1 MTPAPGRNTSHVIPA
16 RTGIHS
22 PTPDRRVAQFFR
34 IDDVPAAPVSGAGPL
49 DGCPGRLLSAN
60 PATGQQTLVVE
71 PAAGWAAPLGGG
83 DGTLELLI
91 LDGSLRIDGKRLGVG
106 GFVAVP
112 TGCGPLIVECLEDVR
127 GIAIRSP
134 HFAPGDYYDA
144 RPRIVRT
151 VEEPWEP
158 TVFPAELQA
167 PGRLHGVWSKSLR
180 LPDPVRGDV
189 HGGPKGLLR
198 IVALI
203 GGFVGD
209 HRQESHPGC
218 WEEIIWLSGDF
229 FMPGTGRQAA
239 GSYVGNPPFHRHGP
253 LLTQRGCILLVHTDA
268 PADFCFH
275 EPPIPADLISAYMDG
290 VSWLEDPVH
299 LRAPEG
305 SMDLPAAGMTR
316 PAPAS

>member
-1 MTPAPGRNTSHVIPA
+1 MTPSA
-16 RTGIHS
+16 
-22 PTPDRRVAQFFR
+22 DRGVAQFFE
-34 IDDVPAAPVSGAGPL
+34 IDEVPPRPL
-49 DGCPGRLLSAN
+49 AEPALLGGCSGRLLSHN
-60 PATGQQTLVVE
+60 PRTGQRTLVVE
-71 PAAGWAAPLGGG
+71 IPAGWSAAIDGGA
-83 DGTLELLI
+83 GTLELLI
-91 LDGSLRIDGKRLGVG
+91 LEGSLTVGGSRLGAG

-112 TGCGPLIVECLEDVR
+112 TGCAPLPLVCDKPAR
-127 GIAIRSP
+127 GVAIWSP
-134 HFAPGDYYDA
+134 HFATDDYYGGA
-144 RPRIVRT
+144 PLVVRT
-151 VEEPWEP
+151 VDLPWEP

-198 IVALI
+198 IVVLV

-239 GSYVGNPPFHRHGP
+239 GSYVGNPSHHRHGP

-275 EPPIPADLISAYMDG
+275 DPPIPPALISAYMDG
-290 VSWLEDPVH
+290 VSWLETPAHMPV
-299 LRAPEG
+299 
-305 SMDLPAAGMTR
+305 PAAPPWGSDAVSAAR
-316 PAPAS
+316 VAGLAAGHAC

>member
-1 MTPAPGRNTSHVIPA
+1 M
-16 RTGIHS
+16 S
-22 PTPDRRVAQFFR
+22 PSPDRGIAQFFQ
-34 IDDVPAAPVSGAGPL
+34 IHDVPSAPIAEPSL
-49 DGCPGRLLSAN
+49 LRGCSGRLLSHN
-60 PATGQQTLVVE
+60 SQTGQQTLTVE
-71 PAAGWAAPLGGG
+71 IPAGWSASVGG
-83 DGTLELLI
+83 DGGTLELLI
-91 LDGSLRIDGKRLGVG
+91 LGGSLTLDGDRLGAG

-112 TGCGPLIVECLEDVR
+112 TGAGPLKATCHTAAR
-127 GIAIRSP
+127 GVAIWSP
-134 HFAPGDYYDA
+134 HFAPDDYYDA
-144 RPRIVRT
+144 VPRVVRS
-151 VEEPWEP
+151 VDLPWEP
-158 TVFPAELQA
+158 TVFPAELQT

-198 IVALI
+198 IVVLV

-218 WEEIIWLSGDF
+218 WEEIIWLAGDF

-239 GSYVGNPPFHRHGP
+239 GSYVGNPSFHRHGP

-275 EPPIPADLISAYMDG
+275 EPPMTAELIASYMDG

-299 LRAPEG
+299 VGSPEG
-305 SMDLPAAGMTR
+305 SLAVPRSGVSRSASAG
-316 PAPAS
+316 

>member
-1 MTPAPGRNTSHVIPA
+1 MVPS
-16 RTGIHS
+16 
-22 PTPDRRVAQFFR
+22 PDRSVAQFFR
-34 IDDVPAAPVSGAGPL
+34 IHDVPPAPVLEAGALSG
-49 DGCPGRLLSAN
+49 CTGRLLSHN
-60 PATGQQTLVVE
+60 PRTGQRTIVVDI
-71 PAAGWAAPLGGG
+71 PAGWSASVGGET
-83 DGTLELLI
+83 GTLELLI
-91 LDGSLRIDGKRLGVG
+91 LDGSLDVGGEKLGAG

-112 TGCGPLIVECLEDVR
+112 TGCAPLFVRCLGAAHAV
-127 GIAIRSP
+127 AIWSP

-144 RPRIVRT
+144 APRVVRT
-151 VEEPWEP
+151 VDLPWEP
-158 TVFPAELQA
+158 TVFPAELQT

-198 IVALI
+198 IVVLV

-239 GSYVGNPPFHRHGP
+239 GSYVGNPSFHRHGP

-275 EPPIPADLISAYMDG
+275 EPPMTAELIGSYMDG
-290 VSWLEDPVH
+290 VSWLQDPAH
-299 LRAPEG
+299 IRSPAG
-305 SMDLPAAGMTR
+305 SLAVPVSRVSCSASAG
-316 PAPAS
+316 

>member
-1 MTPAPGRNTSHVIPA
+1 M
-16 RTGIHS
+16 S
-22 PTPDRRVAQFFR
+22 PSPDRQVAQFFR
-34 IDDVPAAPVSGAGPL
+34 INDVPPAILSEPAPL
-49 DGCPGRLLSAN
+49 RGCSGRLLSHN
-60 PATGQQTLVVE
+60 PDTGQRTASVE
-71 PAAGWAAPLGGG
+71 IPAGWSGRVGG
-83 DGTLELLI
+83 DGGTLELVI
-91 LDGSLRIDGKRLGVG
+91 LEGSLTIDGRQLGAG
-106 GFVAVP
+106 GFMAVP
-112 TGCGPLIVECLEDVR
+112 TGCAPLAASCHRPAQGV
-127 GIAIRSP
+127 AIWSP
-134 HFAPGDYYDA
+134 HFAPGDYYDS

-151 VEEPWEP
+151 VDLPWEP

-198 IVALI
+198 IVNLVS
-203 GGFVGD
+203 GFVGD

-239 GSYVGNPPFHRHGP
+239 GSYVGNPSFHRHGP

-275 EPPIPADLISAYMDG
+275 DPPIPASLISAYMEG
-290 VSWLEDPVH
+290 VSWLEAPRH
-299 LRAPEG
+299 MPLPHGPPWGSSPSEAARTAGLAPIRAC
-305 SMDLPAAGMTR
+305 
-316 PAPAS
+316 

>member
-1 MTPAPGRNTSHVIPA
+1 MAPSTDRN
-16 RTGIHS
+16 
-22 PTPDRRVAQFFR
+22 VAQFFR
-34 IDDVPAAPVSGAGPL
+34 IDDVPPAPVSEPGQL
-49 DGCPGRLLSAN
+49 DGCEGRLLSGD
-60 PATGQQTLVVE
+60 PATGQQTLLLE
-71 PAAGWAAPLGGG
+71 IPAGWAGPVGGRS
-83 DGTLELLI
+83 GTLELLI
-91 LDGSLRIDGKRLGVG
+91 LQGGVLVGGNRLGAG

-112 TGCGPLIVECLEDVR
+112 TGSAPLHLECLEDVR

-134 HFAPGDYYDA
+134 HFEAGDYYDSA
-144 RPRIVRT
+144 PRVERT
-151 VEEPWEP
+151 IDLPWGP

-198 IVALI
+198 IVVLV

-218 WEEIIWLSGDF
+218 WEEIIWLAGDF

-239 GSYVGNPPFHRHGP
+239 GSYVGNPPHHRHGP

-275 EPPIPADLISAYMDG
+275 EPPITGELIASYMDG
-290 VSWLEDPVH
+290 VSWLEPPAH
-299 LRAPEG
+299 IRSPAG
-305 SMDLPAAGMTR
+305 SLAVPSSGMSSSASAG
-316 PAPAS
+316 